1 MMDGAWRPWARPG
14 HWKMT
19 DIMTD
24 IIVIMDWRNVTY
36 ESPWRTRQD
45 AARQDNCPTLMV
57 LTQIFFQSLIILFWR
72 NYVNFPT
79 SVAFLLAQ
87 RNQSVSLRG
96 GNLNPKIMESSDA
109 WNRLVP
115 LDQPTKTMG
124 SQGEVSGSETETGL
138 LRSRKGFILS
148 FIICTDC
155 WDSPMPTARGFFLQT
170 FNWKRKE
177 MEHLLKNM
185 SKYIVVYLFFTLVSF
200 KRKYAISHTIQ
211 GKN

>member
-1 MMDGAWRPWARPG
+1 MMDGARRPWARPG
-14 HWKMT
+14 HWEMT

-24 IIVIMDWRNVTY
+24 IIVIMVWRNVTYDQVHYY

-45 AARQDNCPTLMV
+45 AARQDNCPTLMF

-124 SQGEVSGSETETGL
+124 SQGDVSGPQTGL

-155 WDSPMPTARGFFLQT
+155 WDSPMPTARRVFCKLLTGSGRKWNIYLETCQT
-170 FNWKRKE
+170 
-177 MEHLLKNM
+177 
-185 SKYIVVYLFFTLVSF
+185 SS
-200 KRKYAISHTIQ
+200 
-211 GKN
+211 

>member
-1 MMDGAWRPWARPG
+1 MF
-14 HWKMT
+14 
-19 DIMTD
+19 
-24 IIVIMDWRNVTY
+24 
-36 ESPWRTRQD
+36 
-45 AARQDNCPTLMV
+45 

-124 SQGEVSGSETETGL
+124 SRERD
-138 LRSRKGFILS
+138 LRPGFWEAGKALFYHLS
-148 FIICTDC
+148 F
-155 WDSPMPTARGFFLQT
+155 ARTVEILPCRQREGFLQT
-170 FNWKRKE
+170 FDWKRKE
-177 MEHLLKNM
+177 MRYLRICQNTPKFIFLKTILLSASYINQFLLEENM
-185 SKYIVVYLFFTLVSF
+185 PSVTRSKVRINWLTTYPQSYKTLRSNQ
-200 KRKYAISHTIQ
+200 Y
-211 GKN
+211 

>member
-24 IIVIMDWRNVTY
+24 IIVIMVWRNVTYEKVHYY

-45 AARQDNCPTLMV
+45 AARQDNCPTLMF

-96 GNLNPKIMESSDA
+96 GNLNPKIMEFSDA
-109 WNRLVP
+109 GNRLVH
-115 LDQPTKTMG
+115 LDQPTRTMG
-124 SQGEVSGSETETGL
+124 SQGDVSGPETETGL

-155 WDSPMPTARGFFLQT
+155 WDSPMPTARRVFANF
-170 FNWKRKE
+170 
-177 MEHLLKNM
+177 
-185 SKYIVVYLFFTLVSF
+185 
-200 KRKYAISHTIQ
+200 
-211 GKN
+211 